1 MQMGRMDLAWVQR
14 AAERSHLQGA
24 WWSQSSSSPLLFQ
37 SSVISVRGSA
47 AADYVLNH
55 GTPTSGFPLA
65 VEVPAPPN
73 PAWPPFCASSCLA
86 T

>member
-47 AADYVLNH
+47 AADYVLN
-55 GTPTSGFPLA
+55 L
-65 VEVPAPPN
+65 
-73 PAWPPFCASSCLA
+73 
-86 T
+86 